1 MLARSEERRRYV
13 KKFILKHPDKSHNA
27 IKREFVTLPASD
39 RRHMANNTVQKII
52 KDFVNEREIDVI
64 CEGNRKYYRLRDS
77 LYNSFSIDLEDEIKK
92 RDDELESFRNGYAR
106 LSLSRRTITAIKYI
120 KFLLNDIDAI
130 VLMSVFNVSDRK
142 KYDQAEAHFKEN
154 VYKILE
160 LLRSDRKAE
169 NILINVEAH
178 VSGRHFV
185 AIQLTKHSRP
195 LRIDFDFP

>member
-120 KFLLNDIDAI
+120 KFLLNDINAI